1 MAVISDAL
9 SDVEAAFRPPGAQD
23 LLLNFFGAYVLVP
36 PGEDPAAEP
45 DVPTAAAIA
54 MCQGAGIGEPA
65 VRATLNRMV
74 ARDLLGRRR
83 TGRTTVYRLTGR
95 SRRVLREGERRVNRI
110 GAVRDDADTRWVL
123 LGFNMPT
130 AAQRERHVL
139 RSRLAWAGF
148 GLLQNGLWIAPAPV
162 DLSVFLEDAE
172 IAPFLRIFSADA
184 HPATDLAA
192 LAPSIWNLDALGN
205 AYRAFISRWEGGPG
219 DDWPDPLTQLLVLN
233 HHWLE
238 LVRRDPVLPR
248 WCLPAGWPAERAQ
261 AVFRG
266 ALSPIAAGALASAT
280 QLLAERGGARIA

>member
-1 MAVISDAL
+1 MAVITDAL
-9 SDVEAAFRPPGAQD
+9 PDADAGFRPPSAQD

-36 PGEDPAAEP
+36 AEEDPAAEP

-54 MCQGAGIGEPA
+54 ICQGAGIGESA

-74 ARDLLGRRR
+74 ARDLLCRRR
-83 TGRTTVYRLTGR
+83 TGRTTAYRLTGR
-95 SRRVLREGERRVNRI
+95 SRRVLREGERRVNRV
-110 GAVRDDADTRWVL
+110 GAVRDDVETRWVL

-139 RSRLAWAGF
+139 RSRLTWAGF

-192 LAPSIWNLDALGN
+192 LAPSIWNLDALDN
-205 AYRAFISRWEGGPG
+205 AYRSFIRRWEGGPG
-219 DDWPDPLTQLLVLN
+219 DDWADPLTQVLVLN

-248 WCLPAGWPAERAQ
+248 WCLPADWPAERAQ
-261 AVFRG
+261 AVFRR
-266 ALSPIAAGALASAT
+266 ALSPISAGAARMAT
-280 QLLAERGGARIA
+280 RLLAQPSGARIA